1 LCEYAG
7 CCFCC
12 RSRCPPPSSI
22 LCCFVLTTL
31 PRINSQDWDIT
42 FKALGLNY
50 KQVNK
55 FWRVFYKINKSGDGE
70 VSLIEFMNYFDL
82 ERTTYVEK
90 AFSYCDTVG
99 GGEMDFLEF
108 VVSIV
113 NFCR

>member
-1 LCEYAG
+1 
-7 CCFCC
+7 
-12 RSRCPPPSSI
+12 
-22 LCCFVLTTL
+22 L